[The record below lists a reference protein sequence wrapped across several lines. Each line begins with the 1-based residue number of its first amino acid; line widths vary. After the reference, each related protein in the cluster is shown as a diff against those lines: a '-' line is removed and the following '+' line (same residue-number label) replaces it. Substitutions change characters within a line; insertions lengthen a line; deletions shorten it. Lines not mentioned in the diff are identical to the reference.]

1 MATTYGKQYIDFD
14 MDFTVHPS
22 HGDLSTV
29 KKSTAISRSI
39 KNLLSTKI
47 NERLFQPNIDNG
59 IEILLFENFN
69 RLTSARLQKAIKSTI
84 DKHEP
89 RAVVTN
95 ITVKAEEENNAYLV
109 SITYMPDND
118 VQEANLEVYLERT

>member
-1 MATTYGKQYIDFD
+1 MATTYGKQYVDFD

-22 HGDLSTV
+22 HWDLSTV

-39 KNLLSTKI
+39 RNLLSTKI
-47 NERLFQPNIDNG
+47 NERLFQPNVDSG

-69 RLTSARLQKAIKSTI
+69 ALTSSRLEKAIKSTI
-84 DKHEP
+84 DKYEP
-89 RAVVTN
+89 RADVTN
-95 ITVKAEEENNAYLV
+95 ITVKAEEEDNAYLV

-118 VQEANLEVYLERT
+118 VQEANLEVFLERT

>member
-1 MATTYGKQYIDFD
+1 MATTYGKQYVDFD
-14 MDFTVHPS
+14 IDFTVHPS

-39 KNLLSTKI
+39 RNLLSTKI
-47 NERLFQPNIDNG
+47 NERLFQPNVDNG
-59 IEILLFENFN
+59 IDILLFENFN
-69 RLTSARLQKAIKSTI
+69 NLTSSRLEEAIKYAI
-84 DKHEP
+84 EKYEP
-89 RAVVTN
+89 RAEVIN

-109 SITYMPDND
+109 SITYVPNND

>member
-1 MATTYGKQYIDFD
+1 MATTYGKQYVDFD

-39 KNLLSTKI
+39 RNLLSTNI
-47 NERLFQPNIDNG
+47 NERLFQPNVDSG

-69 RLTSARLQKAIKSTI
+69 ALTSSRLEKAIKSTI
-84 DKHEP
+84 DKYEP
-89 RAVVTN
+89 RAEVIN
-95 ITVKAEEENNAYLV
+95 ITVKAEEEDNAYLV

-118 VQEANLEVYLERT
+118 VQEANLEVFLERT

>member
-1 MATTYGKQYIDFD
+1 MATTYGKQYVDFD

-39 KNLLSTKI
+39 RNLLSTKI

-59 IEILLFENFN
+59 IEILLLENFN
-69 RLTSARLQKAIKSTI
+69 RLTSSRLETAIKSTI
-84 DKHEP
+84 EKHEP
-89 RAVVTN
+89 RASVVN

-109 SITYMPDND
+109 SITYVPDND
-118 VQEANLEVYLERT
+118 VQEANLEVFLERT

>member
-1 MATTYGKQYIDFD
+1 MTTTYGKQYVDFD

-22 HGDLSTV
+22 HGDLSVV

-39 KNLLSTKI
+39 RNLLSTKM
-47 NERLFQPNIDNG
+47 NERLFQPGVDSG

-69 RLTSARLQKAIKSTI
+69 ALTSSRLEEAIKYAI
-84 DKHEP
+84 DKYEP
-89 RAVVTN
+89 RAEVTN
-95 ITVKAEEENNAYLV
+95 ITVQTNEEENAYEV

-118 VQEANLEVYLERT
+118 VQEANLEIFLERT

>member
-1 MATTYGKQYIDFD
+1 MATTYGKQYVDFD

-39 KNLLSTKI
+39 RNLLSTKI
-47 NERLFQPNIDNG
+47 NERLFQPNVDSG

-69 RLTSARLQKAIKSTI
+69 ALTSSRLEKAIKSTI
-84 DKHEP
+84 DKYEP
-89 RAVVTN
+89 RAEVIN
-95 ITVKAEEENNAYLV
+95 ITVKAEEEDNAYLV

-118 VQEANLEVYLERT
+118 VQEANLEVFLERT

>member
-1 MATTYGKQYIDFD
+1 MATTFGKQYVDFD

-29 KKSTAISRSI
+29 KKSTAINRSI
-39 KNLLSTKI
+39 QNLLSTKI
-47 NERLFQPNIDNG
+47 NERLFQPNTDNG

-69 RLTSARLQKAIKSTI
+69 KLTTSRLEQAIAKTI
-84 DKHEP
+84 EKYEP
-89 RAVVTN
+89 RAQVLN
-95 ITVKAEEENNAYLV
+95 ITVKPDEEENAYEIQ
-109 SITYMPDND
+109 ITYVPDND

>member
-1 MATTYGKQYIDFD
+1 MTTTYGKQYVDFD

-22 HGDLSTV
+22 HGDLSVV

-39 KNLLSTKI
+39 RNLLSTKM
-47 NERLFQPNIDNG
+47 NERLFQPGVDSG

-69 RLTSARLQKAIKSTI
+69 ALTSSRLEEAIKYAI
-84 DKHEP
+84 DKYEP
-89 RAVVTN
+89 RAEVTN
-95 ITVKAEEENNAYLV
+95 ITVQTNEEENAYEV

>member
-1 MATTYGKQYIDFD
+1 MATTYGKQYVDFD

-47 NERLFQPNIDNG
+47 NERLFQPNVDSG

-69 RLTSARLQKAIKSTI
+69 ALTSSRLEKAIKSTI
-84 DKHEP
+84 DKYEP
-89 RAVVTN
+89 RADVTN
-95 ITVKAEEENNAYLV
+95 ITVKAEEEDNAYLV

-118 VQEANLEVYLERT
+118 VQEANLEVFLERT

>member
-1 MATTYGKQYIDFD
+1 MATTYGKQYVDFD

-47 NERLFQPNIDNG
+47 NERLFQPNVDNG
-59 IEILLFENFN
+59 IDILLFENFN
-69 RLTSARLQKAIKSTI
+69 NLTSSRLEEAIKYAI
-84 DKHEP
+84 DKYEP
-89 RAVVTN
+89 RAEVTN
-95 ITVKAEEENNAYLV
+95 ITVKAEEESNAYLV
-109 SITYMPDND
+109 SITYVPDND

>member
-1 MATTYGKQYIDFD
+1 MATTYGKQYVDFD

-47 NERLFQPNIDNG
+47 NERLFQPNVDNG
-59 IEILLFENFN
+59 IDILLFENFN
-69 RLTSARLQKAIKSTI
+69 NLTSSRLEEAIKYAI
-84 DKHEP
+84 DKYEP
-89 RAVVTN
+89 RAEVTN
-95 ITVKAEEENNAYLV
+95 ITVHANEEENAYEI

-118 VQEANLEVYLERT
+118 VQEANLEIFLERT

>member
-14 MDFTVHPS
+14 MDFTTHPS
-22 HGDLSTV
+22 TGDLSTV

-39 KNLLSTKI
+39 RNLLSTKV
-47 NERLFQPNIDNG
+47 NERLFQPNVDNG

-69 RLTSARLQKAIKSTI
+69 SLTSSRLEEAIRHTI
-84 DKHEP
+84 EKYEP
-89 RAVVTN
+89 RAEVTN
-95 ITVKAEEENNAYLV
+95 VTVQANEDENAYEIQ
-109 SITYMPDND
+109 ITYMPDND